1 MEIDEKR
8 KRMLLYVALL
18 VVFGGVSVFMLRD
31 PSAGNKDDGSRN
43 IVIEIPEGETN
54 VLNESKSSAYKGR
67 ERHPNEI
74 YYDRLGS
81 VAADTGHISLT
92 SVPADATESV
102 LETTSASTIL
112 VGEVFPGSRST
123 ALSTGTVR
131 QPSRP
136 RQSAPVMTPEERME
150 YDLKRAEAMRQV
162 LMEEPEVRQEK
173 EEPSI
178 PETVKP
184 EPFPLGG
191 SSIISSL
198 DGVGAE
204 TVTPVAK
211 PARCMFVKGEK
222 VKNGQRVGIRI
233 LEDFRCGSIV
243 IPENTH
249 LAAVCSLSGRLE
261 LMVNSFEMNGRIYPI
276 NLKAYD
282 VDGYEG
288 IYCPETVAVKG
299 RKKVTGE
306 AVSTAGTALAGL
318 VGGVA
323 GKIVRTGAS
332 LLTSASG
339 EQSVQ
344 ISSGYEFY
352 LMEETG
358 R

>member
-1 MEIDEKR
+1 MEIDEKK
-8 KRMLLYVALL
+8 KRMLLYATLL

-31 PSAGNKDDGSRN
+31 PSARIKDDGQKN
-43 IVIEIPEGETN
+43 IVIEIPEGETD

-67 ERHPNEI
+67 QRQPNEI
-74 YYDRLGS
+74 YYDRLGT
-81 VAADTGHISLT
+81 VVADTGHISLT
-92 SVPADATESV
+92 SVPADDAESV
-102 LETTSASTIL
+102 SETTSGNDIL
-112 VGEVFPGSRST
+112 VGEVFPGNEPRAASS
-123 ALSTGTVR
+123 GTVR
-131 QPSRP
+131 QPSRS
-136 RQSAPVMTPEERME
+136 RQSVPVMTPEERME
-150 YDLKRAEAMRQV
+150 YDLKRAEVMRQA
-162 LMEEPEVRQEK
+162 LMEEPEAQQEK

-178 PETVKP
+178 PETAKP
-184 EPFPLGG
+184 EPFSLGG
-191 SSIISSL
+191 DGIISSL
-198 DGVGAE
+198 DGESVE

-211 PARCMFVKGEK
+211 PTRCMFVRNEK

-249 LAAVCSLSGRLE
+249 LSAVCSLSGRLE
-261 LMVNSFEMNGRIYPI
+261 LMVNGFEMNGRIYPI

-282 VDGYEG
+282 TDGYEG
-288 IYCPETVAVKG
+288 IYCPETAAVKG

-306 AVSTAGTALAGL
+306 VVSTAGTALSGL

-344 ISSGYEFY
+344 IASGYEFY
-352 LMEETG
+352 LMEEPG